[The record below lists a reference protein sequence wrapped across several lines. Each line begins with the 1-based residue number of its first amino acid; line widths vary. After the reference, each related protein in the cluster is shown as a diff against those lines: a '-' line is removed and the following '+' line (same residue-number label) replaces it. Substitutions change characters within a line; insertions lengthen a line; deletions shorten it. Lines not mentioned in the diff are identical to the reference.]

1 MAGGAQ
7 EAQGHEAPWKERWRE
22 VTRHHE
28 FSSRPGCLLALCPG
42 QSLPFS
48 SHWFLHEIIPSE
60 LCSLQTW
67 GLCSET
73 AGRASNAT
81 GLFPTFSRDQ
91 EEQEQV
97 PTY

>member
-1 MAGGAQ
+1 MV
-7 EAQGHEAPWKERWRE
+7 HIFERPQFLCLSGE
-22 VTRHHE
+22 V
-28 FSSRPGCLLALCPG
+28 CV
-42 QSLPFS
+42 
-48 SHWFLHEIIPSE
+48 PSE